1 MPAPFTLF
9 RVGYDDEDPPVLRS
23 TEVKI
28 KEKID
33 FYRLHN
39 LIDFDHTGEDLV
51 IPDKNTKL
59 IAFQPM
65 VGRFRSRNPAPF
77 ADATVKQDVGFE
89 GIRFHLTMLFN
100 EQGLPNGVYAAGR
113 RNLLRWSIQRS
124 TIRELYP
131 HGTIGMRNDW
141 SPEFNITPSDKA
153 GLKITSYQYLQE
165 LGMPYLT
172 RGEIILEFSGD
183 PKEVWFNE

>member
-9 RVGYDDEDPPVLRS
+9 RVDKTHTTEGDARGVLI
-23 TEVKI
+23 EP
-28 KEKID
+28 D
-33 FYRLHN
+33 YRTMNVL
-39 LIDFDHTGEDLV
+39 DFDDPGLARAA
-51 IPDKNTKL
+51 PDRLTKL
-59 IAFQPM
+59 ISFQPM

-89 GIRFHLTMLFN
+89 GIRFHLTMLFD
-100 EQGLPNGVYAAGR
+100 EQGLTTGHALGR
-113 RNLLRWSIQRS
+113 NSLLRWSIERG
-124 TIRELYP
+124 TIRGTYP

-141 SPEFNITPSDKA
+141 SPEFNIEPSDQA

-165 LGMPYLT
+165 IGMPYLT

-183 PKEVWFNE
+183 PNEVWFNE